1 MRKEVPRKLIALT
14 RDFDSAAEERAA
26 SAESLADDARG
37 VFASQAKAIAGLAER
52 VDHRFAEA
60 VEILHATTGH
70 VIVFGV
76 GKSGLVGRKVAAT
89 FASTGTPSFF
99 VHSGEAHHGDLG
111 MVTERDTA
119 VLVSYSG
126 ETAEVVGLL
135 PHLRRM
141 GIPTIGLVGRADSTL
156 ATSVDVALDVSVD
169 REACPNNLA
178 PTNSTLATLA
188 VGDALAVCLIRMRGF
203 GPDDFARFHPGG
215 SLGRRLLGRVR
226 DAMRTNELPCVT
238 PRQTV
243 GESLMTMTEGRLGL
257 VLVKSGERLVGL
269 VTDGDLRRA
278 MQRHEDLL
286 SLPVSEI
293 MTLNPV
299 TIHEDTPLA
308 SAHERMKKMKL
319 KALVAVN
326 SRGRVTGVIEV
337 FDEK

>member
-1 MRKEVPRKLIALT
+1 MRIPTIA
-14 RDFDSAAEERAA
+14 
-26 SAESLADDARG
+26 
-37 VFASQAKAIAGLAER
+37 
-52 VDHRFAEA
+52 
-60 VEILHATTGH
+60 
-70 VIVFGV
+70 
-76 GKSGLVGRKVAAT
+76 LVGR
-89 FASTGTPSFF
+89 P
-99 VHSGEAHHGDLG
+99 
-111 MVTERDTA
+111 
-119 VLVSYSG
+119 
-126 ETAEVVGLL
+126 
-135 PHLRRM
+135 
-141 GIPTIGLVGRADSTL
+141 DSSL

-188 VGDALAVCLIRMRGF
+188 MGDALAVCLIRMRGF
-203 GPDDFARFHPGG
+203 GPSDFARFHPGG
-215 SLGRRLLGRVR
+215 SLGRRLLGQVK
-226 DAMRTNELPCVT
+226 DAMRTHDLPCVT

-299 TIHEDTPLA
+299 TIREDTPLA
-308 SAHERMKKMKL
+308 SAHERMKKMEL